1 MSPQLSPQLSP
12 ESIEKELDNIERIL
26 ILEEEQGAEINAVQ
40 GQTRIRVAM
49 DSGAVRH
56 VTHPR
61 TLPAGVVMRP
71 NVSGKHFT
79 GAGGEVIERF
89 GACDTLT
96 TMTTGAQVVNEWE
109 LADVARP
116 LHSVSQT
123 TGPFD
128 HPTGKY
134 DVLFSNKRCVVVQPG
149 VVEHIMKHLKP
160 VAEYGR
166 EGNLYTA
173 EMVLQPFGGQGQ
185 GK

>member
-1 MSPQLSPQLSP
+1 MN
-12 ESIEKELDNIERIL
+12 ESLNDSELEIIL
-26 ILEEEQGAEINAVQ
+26 ILEEEQGAEINVEQ
-40 GQTRIRVAM
+40 GQTRVRVAI
-49 DSGAVRH
+49 DSGAVMH

-61 TLPAGVVMRP
+61 ALLAGVVMKP

-89 GACDTLT
+89 GACETLT
-96 TMTTGAQVVNEWE
+96 TMTTGAQVVNAWE
-109 LADVARP
+109 LADVARL
-116 LHSVSQT
+116 LHAVSQT

-134 DVLFSNKRCVVVQPG
+134 DVLFNNKRCVVVQPG
-149 VVEHIMKHLKP
+149 VVEHIMKHLTP
-160 VAEYGR
+160 VAENGR

-173 EMVLQPFGGQGQ
+173 GMVLQPFGGQGQ